1 MLLNRLKKAFTILE
15 LLVVIIIIG
24 VVSIVAIPNVREFLT
39 ERETRSEVI
48 TISNIVGEL
57 KSELDGGLSRN
68 PNKSS
73 GDSAVYGTYVMGIL
87 TFEQYPDQFRVVKKL
102 RSDEMFKNNKNCDP
116 SSGQWDS
123 GTPTY
128 YQYDIY
134 PGFKNIVITNL
145 KDNLAYKYDDQKG
158 YFMIVT
164 KNELLDEFITN
175 RIFDI
180 EAIYDELSDA
190 NKIDDNTKKLI
201 QKFFLLTNKY
211 RKTFKFKTKFRNR
224 LIKILNKKIKMFT

>member
-24 VVSIVAIPNVREFLT
+24 VVSIVAIPNVREFLA

-48 TISNIVGEL
+48 TISNIVGAL
-57 KSELDGGLSRN
+57 KSDLDGGLSRN
-68 PNKSS
+68 PNKGS

-87 TFEQYPDQFRVVKKL
+87 TLEQYPDQFRVVKNL

-128 YQYDIY
+128 YQYDTY
-134 PGFKNIVITNL
+134 PGFKNIVITGSAQQNIGQQNFCL
-145 KDNLAYKYDDQKG
+145 AKDPTLIAASTLTIHVCNSYNNPSRTCGINFKNDPIYRLSIQRLGNTLIEKYN
-158 YFMIVT
+158 Y
-164 KNELLDEFITN
+164 TN
-175 RIFDI
+175 
-180 EAIYDELSDA
+180 STW
-190 NKIDDNTKKLI
+190 NVI
-201 QKFFLLTNKY
+201 QK
-211 RKTFKFKTKFRNR
+211 
-224 LIKILNKKIKMFT
+224 